1 MAEPTATCPSLPT
14 NRRNLEGGCHAK
26 VPCVRVRSR
35 RHLGESAPPGVLHW
49 VRSPVDPGRRRAAGR
64 PPARPVPAQ
73 HLVGLCPSCSGAECC
88 RRSGGAMSNG
98 HGGQTG
104 DHRLFS
110 MSGPAVPRFPA
121 QRVCGECATRLSIYN
136 GTAFCSL
143 HEEPGSRFVKPRRLL
158 R

>member
-1 MAEPTATCPSLPT
+1 
-14 NRRNLEGGCHAK
+14 
-26 VPCVRVRSR
+26 
-35 RHLGESAPPGVLHW
+35 
-49 VRSPVDPGRRRAAGR
+49 
-64 PPARPVPAQ
+64 
-73 HLVGLCPSCSGAECC
+73 
-88 RRSGGAMSNG
+88 MSNG